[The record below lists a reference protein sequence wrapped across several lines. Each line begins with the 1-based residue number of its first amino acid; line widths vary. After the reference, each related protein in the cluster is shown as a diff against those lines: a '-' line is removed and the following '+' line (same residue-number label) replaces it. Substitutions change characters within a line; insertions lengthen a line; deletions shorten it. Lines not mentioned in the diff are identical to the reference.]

1 MNNQQKGKVY
11 LVGAG
16 PGSIGYLTL
25 KARELLAEAE
35 VLVYDA
41 LVDPQLLDLVS
52 HDCLR
57 LNVGKR
63 GGKPSTP
70 QTEINQILVRYCQKG
85 KNVVRLKSGDPLI
98 FGRSREE
105 REALRA
111 ANCEFELVP
120 GISSVLAAPLLAGI
134 PLTDKHL
141 SSAFAVVTA
150 HQPEILDWEALARL
164 DTLVILMGGRN
175 LREIV
180 SQLRKHGRDESTPV
194 AIARAVARPEQQFW
208 FGTLADIVE
217 QTAGISLSPTVTIV
231 GEVVSLSDRLT
242 PDLF

>member
-1 MNNQQKGKVY
+1 MNDEQKGKVY

-41 LVDPQLLDLVS
+41 LVDPQLLKLVS
-52 HDCLR
+52 EDCLC
-57 LNVGKR
+57 LDVGKR

-70 QTEINQILVRYCQKG
+70 QTEINQILINYCQKG
-85 KNVVRLKSGDPLI
+85 KNVVRLKAGDPLI

-105 REALRA
+105 MEALRG
-111 ANCEFELVP
+111 ANCYFELVP
-120 GISSVLAAPLLAGI
+120 GVSSVLAAPLLAGI
-134 PLTDKHL
+134 PLTDKDL
-141 SSAFAVVTA
+141 SSGFAVVTA
-150 HQPEILDWEALARL
+150 HQPEILDWEALARV

-175 LREIV
+175 LGEIV
-180 SQLRKHGRDESTPV
+180 SQLCKYGRDESTPV
-194 AIARAVARPEQQFW
+194 AIARSVARPEQQFW

-217 QTAGISLSPTVTIV
+217 QTAGVSLSPTVMII
-231 GEVVSLSDRLT
+231 GEVVSLRQLG
-242 PDLF
+242 LE